1 MKAQTAIALAAALLL
16 SGATAASA
24 AEVASSHSGM
34 AKAASNLSL
43 TGTQQKTAWKDMSSA
58 STQTAPSG
66 FNATPGAAVPSA
78 LKLSAIPSKTAR
90 DVPALRSY
98 DFAKI
103 QGKLLIVNPKDRMI
117 AEVITG

>member
-24 AEVASSHSGM
+24 EVASSHSGV
-34 AKAASNLSL
+34 AKAASKLTL

-66 FNATPGAAVPSA
+66 FNATTGAAVPSA

>member
-1 MKAQTAIALAAALLL
+1 MKSRTAIALTAAVLLCGTAAA
-16 SGATAASA
+16 S

-34 AKAASNLSL
+34 AKPASTLSL
-43 TGTQQKTAWKDMSSA
+43 TAPQQKKAWSDMSSA
-58 STQTAPSG
+58 ATQNAPTGLSATA
-66 FNATPGAAVPSA
+66 GAAVPST
-78 LKLSAIPSKTAR
+78 LKLSAVPSPAAR

-103 QGKLLIVNPKDRMI
+103 QGKLLIVNPKDRTI